1 MSKGKQKE
9 SKSKEMP
16 KVDYKIEKGV
26 EIPARRGRKP
36 KYPVALLNAGE
47 SFLVPN
53 GSFKQASSVVSSLY
67 AAAKRVGI
75 KVSVRIM
82 EDGVRVWRVK

>member
-1 MSKGKQKE
+1 
-9 SKSKEMP
+9 
-16 KVDYKIEKGV
+16 
-26 EIPARRGRKP
+26 
-36 KYPVALLNAGE
+36 VASLKDGE

-53 GSFKQASSVVSSLY
+53 GSFKKAQSVVSTLY

-82 EDGVRVWRVK
+82 GDGVRVWRVK